1 MADPQNLEGVE
12 KPKKPGT
19 FTAGHDPRRGTTGGR
34 PRKLVEIER
43 MLDEEHR
50 TVENVREV
58 FAHLRAMATENVV
71 SITEDK
77 DGNKK
82 ESVRQPNPA
91 FMQMYLERVL
101 GPVKEL
107 ELDLSNSSDE
117 TIRCL
122 AENGVRVN

>member
-1 MADPQNLEGVE
+1 MADSSISEPQ
-12 KPKKPGT
+12 KKRGGPGRP
-19 FTAGHDPRRGTTGGR
+19 FQPGQSGNPGGR
-34 PRKLVEIER
+34 PKKLVEIER

-50 TVENVREV
+50 TVENIREV
-58 FAHLRAMATENVV
+58 FAQLRAMATENVV

-91 FMQMYLERVL
+91 FMQMYLERVM

-107 ELDLSNSSDE
+107 ELDLSNASDE
-117 TIRCL
+117 TIRWL
-122 AENGVRVN
+122 AENGVKGN